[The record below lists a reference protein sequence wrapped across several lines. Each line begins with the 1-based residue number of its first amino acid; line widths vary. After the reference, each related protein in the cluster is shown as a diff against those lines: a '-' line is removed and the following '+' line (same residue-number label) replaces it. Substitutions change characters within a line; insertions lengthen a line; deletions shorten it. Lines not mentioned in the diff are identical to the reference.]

1 MVKVFVDFD
10 GTVTKP
16 DVGDAMFE
24 RFGGQ
29 ECLRAVEEYRMG
41 SISAVE
47 CFRRESAAC
56 HDVEKTDLDAFLDA
70 QEIDET
76 FIPFAGFC
84 KDRELDLTILSDGMD
99 YYIMRILD
107 RRGAGEVK
115 FLANHLELVPVN
127 GFGRVRLEPA
137 FPYTDEVC
145 DRCACCKRNHILT
158 RSADEDVIV
167 YVGEGYSNRCPARY
181 ADVVFAKDELLK
193 YCRQENISY
202 FEYRAFS
209 DVEERLRALLD
220 KPGKRPA
227 LRKRRQAELARREAF
242 IAE

>member
-1 MVKVFVDFD
+1 MVRVFVDFD
-10 GTVTKP
+10 GTITKP

-24 RFGGQ
+24 RFGGPKCV
-29 ECLRAVEEYRMG
+29 EAVEEYRMG

-56 HDVEKTDLDAFLDA
+56 GEVERRTLDRFLDA

-76 FIPFAGFC
+76 FISFVAFC

-99 YYIMRILD
+99 YYLRRILE
-107 RRGAGEVK
+107 RHGVGEVK
-115 FLANHLELVPVN
+115 FYANHLELVPVDGSGN
-127 GFGRVRLEPA
+127 VRLEPA
-137 FPYTDEVC
+137 FPYTDEIC
-145 DRCACCKRNHILT
+145 DRCACCKRNHMLT

-167 YVGEGYSNRCPARY
+167 YVGEGYSDRCPARY
-181 ADVVFAKDELLK
+181 ADAVFAKDELLK
-193 YCRQENISY
+193 YCQQENISY
-202 FEYRAFS
+202 FEYHAFA
-209 DVEERLRALLD
+209 DVKERLRALLD

-227 LRKRRQAELARREAF
+227 LRKRRQAELARQAAF